1 MGNIVIDMRSWIY
14 GLNNNSTLYHGVLEA
29 ISHFRMKL
37 KVSLLA
43 TGCQKLIEV
52 DDEWKLRPFYKKNM
66 DTEVAADVLAEEWKG
81 YVVQIS
87 GRNDKQG
94 FPMKQGVLTHGGD
107 ACCWVRGIPVT
118 DQGGPE
124 RESAN
129 LYRVALW
136 MPIWVFSI
144 WYHEKRGE
152 EYSRTHWYYSAS
164 LPWSQKS

>member
-14 GLNNNSTLYHGVLEA
+14 GLNNNSTLYHGALEA

-94 FPMKQGVLTHGGD
+94 FPMKQGVLTHGRV

-152 EYSRTHWYYSAS
+152 EDSRTHWYYSAS